1 MNYLNDAG
9 SWRVVLVLPIALMVL
24 AAGGKSVTAQST
36 PPDAQQIKHVNLY
49 HGEEIVDNYNWLR
62 DRDNPETIAYLEAEN
77 AYTKKELA
85 HTEELQETLYR
96 EMRGRIKETDL
107 SVPMKIDDYY
117 YYSRTEQDKQYSI
130 NCRRRG
136 SMEAPEEI
144 LLDENELAEG
154 LEYCEVGTYQI
165 SPDHNLLAY
174 SLDSEGGEIYQ
185 LRIKDLQTGEL
196 LPDRLENVDDAA
208 WATDNSTLFYTTLN
222 DAHRTDKV
230 HRHVLGAPATTDELV
245 YHETDERFYTGIF
258 LAKSKEY
265 LILTIGSNI
274 TSEARYLDAAT
285 PAGEFRVIQ
294 KRKQGIEYSVSHH
307 GDYFYMV
314 TNLDATNFRLLRLD
328 VSQPSLE
335 TATEIIP
342 HRPEVMLDYI
352 SVFKDFLVSYTREG
366 GFRKIHVWNVTNDT
380 RHEVQFPENE
390 PVYSGGSG
398 GNPDFNTQT
407 LRLYYTSMV
416 TPSTIYD
423 YDMSEQTWEL
433 KKRQEVVG
441 GYSSQEYRTELIY
454 ATADDNTTVPISL
467 VYRKGTMKNGPA
479 PLYLTGYGAYGMCS
493 DPYFSTSRLSML
505 DRGFV
510 YAIAHV
516 RGGGEMGRAW
526 YEAGKFLQKKN
537 TYTDFIACSEH
548 LLTEQYTTRDQ
559 LAIWGGSAGGLLVGA
574 VVNMRPDLYHAVV
587 ADVPFVDVINTMMD
601 PTIPLTVIEYEEWG
615 DPNEL
620 QYYEYMKSYSP
631 YDNVR
636 AREYPHLLITAGLND
651 PRVGYWE
658 PAKWTARLRDLNSGS
673 NRLLLRTQMGSGH
686 GGASGR
692 YDFLKEIAFEYAFV
706 IDVMGQSSTVPG
718 E

>member
-1 MNYLNDAG
+1 MTFKTNAG
-9 SWRVVLVLPIALMVL
+9 CWRPGILLPIVLLAL
-24 AAGGKSVTAQST
+24 AAGGESVTAQST
-36 PPDAQQIKHVNLY
+36 PPDALQIRHVNLY
-49 HGEEIVDNYNWLR
+49 HGEEVVDNYNWLR

-77 AYTKKELA
+77 AYTKEVMA

-107 SVPMKIDDYY
+107 SVPIRIDDYF

-130 NCRRRG
+130 NCRRHG

-144 LLDENELAEG
+144 LLDENRLAEG
-154 LEYCEVGTYQI
+154 HDYCEVGTFQV
-165 SPDHNLLAY
+165 SPDHNLLAF
-174 SLDSEGGEIYQ
+174 SLDTEGGEIYQ
-185 LRIKDLQTGEL
+185 LRIKDLRTGEL
-196 LPDRLENVDDAA
+196 LPDRIENVDDAA
-208 WATDNSTLFYTTLN
+208 WATDNRTLFYTTLN

-230 HRHVLGAPATTDELV
+230 HRHILGTSDSTDQLV
-245 YHETDERFYTGIF
+245 YHEADDRFYTGIF
-258 LAKSKEY
+258 LSKSKEY

-274 TSEARYLDAAT
+274 TSEAHFLDAST
-285 PAGEFRVIQ
+285 PSGEFRVIQ
-294 KRKQGIEYSVSHH
+294 PRQQGVEYSVSHH
-307 GDYFYMV
+307 GEYFYMV
-314 TNLDATNFRLLRLD
+314 TNLDAINFRLLRLN
-328 VSQPSLE
+328 VLQPSVE
-335 TATEIIP
+335 MATEIIP
-342 HRPEVMLDYI
+342 HRPEIMLDYI
-352 SVFKDFLVSYTREG
+352 SVFRDFLVTYTREG
-366 GFRKIHVWNVTNDT
+366 GFRKIHVQNLADNTQ
-380 RHEVQFPENE
+380 HEVKFPENE

-423 YDMSEQTWEL
+423 YDMFEQTWEL

-441 GYSSQEYRTELIY
+441 GYSGEEYQTELIY
-454 ATADDNTTVPISL
+454 AQADDHTAIPISL
-467 VYRKGTMKNGPA
+467 VYRKGVHENGPV
-479 PLYLTGYGAYGMCS
+479 PLYLTGYGAYGICS
-493 DPYFSTSRLSML
+493 DPYFSTNRLSML
-505 DRGFV
+505 DRGFI

-526 YEAGKFLQKKN
+526 YEAGKFLNKKN
-537 TYTDFIACSEH
+537 TYSDFIACSEH
-548 LLTEQYTTRDQ
+548 LLEEEYTTIDQ

-601 PTIPLTVIEYEEWG
+601 PDIPLTVIEYEEWG
-615 DPNEL
+615 NPNQPEF
-620 QYYEYMKSYSP
+620 YAYMQSYSP

-636 AREYPHLLITAGLND
+636 AQDYPHLLITAGLND

-658 PAKWTARLRDLNSGS
+658 PAKWTARLRDLNSGH
-673 NRLLLRTQMGSGH
+673 NRLLMRTQMGSGH

-706 IDVMGQSSTVPG
+706 IDVTDQASTADMK
-718 E
+718 